1 MAEKK
6 NFIIENYNGTD
17 YDTLYP
23 ETNSGQVLLDTAA
36 QAATNLP
43 SGKTL
48 NDALHTIT
56 KDGGGFQ
63 VGDTLT
69 TARTNLGD
77 KWLLCNGQQVTQAE
91 YPELAALF
99 DVKPLDWAK
108 KGTVKLSSTSSVDIA
123 SIISIASDGSA
134 SSETVG
140 IGYNTVASSS
150 AESVYSTTFI
160 KNFDSGSS
168 LGTVAWK
175 NVEFINDNWF
185 MYNFDESTQ
194 IVYSSKDNPTNTT
207 NFASFAAKVNIQSIV
222 YSNGKYFV
230 STSGS
235 TNFRGVH
242 IYNGLND
249 SSPLFVSTPYF
260 NVLSPYE
267 DGVIMYK
274 ESPYTSDSGNTPFIY
289 VHSDSIT
296 EDITINML
304 SGSRRIIYITQFN
317 GKYYMN
323 GSDWIA
329 RYDTLTGTPVKIFT
343 TPAITNVLDMGTYT
357 ARRPVT
363 NGEILVFSNGY
374 YMDKSEQFH
383 KWNNDVFSGVTKSIV
398 GSNVSFDGTRFYWTK
413 QTGDNS
419 NTFDVYYSNSSPSFV
434 LPTISSDKT
443 YTYIKAKS

>member
-6 NFIIENYNGTD
+6 NFTIENYNGTD

-23 ETNSGQVLLDTAA
+23 ETNSGQVLLDTTA
-36 QAATNLP
+36 QAVTNLP

-48 NDALHTIT
+48 NDALQHIT

-91 YPELAALF
+91 YPELATLF
-99 DVKPLDWAK
+99 EVKPLYWAK
-108 KGTVKLSSTSSVDIA
+108 KGTVKLSSKSSVDIDA
-123 SIISIASDGSA
+123 TVSIASDGSA

-140 IGYNTVASSS
+140 IGYKTVAASGNQ
-150 AESVYSTTFI
+150 SVYSTTFI

-175 NVEFINDNWF
+175 NVEFINGNWF
-185 MYNFDESTQ
+185 MYNFDESTK
-194 IVYSSKDNPTNTT
+194 IVYSSKDNPTSTT
-207 NFASFAAKVNIQSIV
+207 DFANFGGMNHIQSIV
-222 YSNGKYFV
+222 YSNSKYFV
-230 STSGS
+230 STSG
-235 TNFRGVH
+235 NKGVH

-249 SSPLFVSTPYF
+249 RSPLFVQTSYV

-267 DGVIMYK
+267 NGVIMYNDN
-274 ESPYTSDSGNTPFIY
+274 PNNTSSGNAPFIY
-289 VHSDSIT
+289 VHADSLT
-296 EDITINML
+296 ENITINML
-304 SGSRRIIYITQFN
+304 SGERDTIYITQFN

-323 GSDWIA
+323 TTQWVA
-329 RYDTLTGTPVKIFT
+329 RYNTLTGSLTKIFT
-343 TPAITNVLDMGTYT
+343 TPADTTTLHMGPYT
-357 ARRPVT
+357 ALRPVT

-383 KWNNDVFSGVTKSIV
+383 KWDNDVFSGVTGNIV

-413 QTGDNS
+413 QTGNNS
-419 NTFDVYYSNSSPSFV
+419 NTFEVYYANSSPSFV

>member
-23 ETNSGQVLLDTAA
+23 ETNSGQVLLDTTA

-48 NDALHTIT
+48 DDALQYIT

-69 TARTNLGD
+69 TARTDLGD
-77 KWLLCNGQQVTQAE
+77 KWLLCNGQQVAQAE
-91 YPELAALF
+91 YPELATLF
-99 DVKPLDWAK
+99 EVKPLYWAK
-108 KGTVKLSSTSSVDIA
+108 KGTVKLSSATSVDIEKTV
-123 SIISIASDGSA
+123 SIASDGTA

-140 IGYNTVASSS
+140 IGYKGAS
-150 AESVYSTTFI
+150 SVYSTTFI

-168 LGTVAWK
+168 LGTVAWG

-185 MYNFDESTQ
+185 MYNFDESTRL
-194 IVYSSKDNPTNTT
+194 VYSSKDNPTNTT
-207 NFASFAAKVNIQSIV
+207 IFANFGGANDIQSIV

-230 STSGS
+230 STNGS
-235 TNFRGVH
+235 RGVH

-249 SSPLFVSTPYF
+249 TSPIFVSTSYV

-267 DGVIMYK
+267 NGVIMYNDN
-274 ESPYTSDSGNTPFIY
+274 SHQTSSGNAPFIY
-289 VHSDSIT
+289 VHSDSLT
-296 EDITINML
+296 ENITINML
-304 SGSRRIIYITQFN
+304 SGERDTIYITKFN

-323 GSDWIA
+323 TTQWVA
-329 RYDTLTGTPVKIFT
+329 RYNTLTSSPAKIFT
-343 TPAITNVLDMGTYT
+343 TPGDTATLSMKPYT
-357 ARRPVT
+357 ALRPVT
-363 NGEILVFSNGY
+363 NGEILVFANGY

-383 KWNNDVFSGVTKSIV
+383 KWDNDVFSGVTTSIV
-398 GSNVSFDGTRFYWTK
+398 GSNVSFDGTRFYWAK

-419 NTFDVYYSNSSPSFV
+419 NTFEVYYAKSSPSFT